1 MAPTNIFVPGAP
13 SIGKNK
19 RRIFTGSGGGSGG
32 PPAPFLGGSLLAA
45 DAAKTWYNMPT
56 ALYDNGAYYV
66 GSISSAGD
74 VNLHKMQNDV
84 VWTKRLKT
92 ALEVDDHDDAAM
104 LKLPG
109 GRLAAF
115 YSKHATGTEGFHY
128 AVTKN
133 PLPDT
138 QSLNTEVIVA
148 NGGLPT
154 SYAKPSLLSTDG
166 YVRNFFRSDTVP
178 NTMPQKMMKAL
189 ATDVEAG
196 TATWA
201 LSTIFQVT
209 NQRPYVHTVDNG
221 VDRVDFFLTNGHPNE
236 VATSLYHC
244 YMQVIAGV
252 ERYFKTDGTEIVS
265 GLPIDPTVSCTLVD
279 NTTGGRVWN
288 WNIKLGADGKPRVLF
303 TKYPSSTGARDI
315 VFTDVEYWHGRW
327 SGSAWVKT
335 RLATGQISLYAN
347 ENHYAGGLCFDGNTT
362 DTIYQCRVN
371 ASTEKYALSEWTF
384 DEGTATATKVR
395 DISTDQTFHQF
406 RPFSPV
412 GHGDDAVV
420 FFLYGSYTTYQTYNT
435 NMRYAA
441 KSGYV
446 RPAYSPVN
454 TEASAVIAAFT
465 TTPTSTRKFLIDN
478 LISQLK
484 SNGIWSN
491 LDVFYMLAA
500 ADAQAG
506 TINWINPAS
515 YTLLPVNAPG
525 FLADRGYA
533 GNGTS
538 SRLRTQFTP
547 STNSVA
553 GSQNNHMLAEFS
565 LSNVDALNSA
575 DLGSVTAPRSF
586 MNPVSG
592 GVSAFS
598 VNDGTGSSTTSTNST
613 GLFMAQRTTSGAKRL
628 FRNGVQLGTDAAVTS
643 TGLASQEAWICG
655 ANATNFSTRRIAMA
669 AWGASLSGK
678 EAVFYDIVN
687 EYLNALG
694 AT

>member
-1 MAPTNIFVPGAP
+1 MPFHGLGVQIPSGAD
-13 SIGKNK
+13 ILG
-19 RRIFTGSGGGSGG
+19 RGAT
-32 PPAPFLGGSLLAA
+32 APFLGGALLAS

-56 ALYDNGAYYV
+56 AVYSGGAYYV
-66 GSISSAGD
+66 GSISSAGN

-84 VWTKRLKT
+84 VWTTRLKT

-104 LKLPG
+104 LPLPG

-128 AVTKN
+128 TVTKN

-138 QSLNTEVIVA
+138 QSLNSEVLVA
-148 NGGLPT
+148 NGGLQT

-221 VDRVDFFLTNGHPNE
+221 VDRIDFFLTNGHPNE

-244 YMQVIAGV
+244 YMQVIAGA
-252 ERYFKTDGTEIVS
+252 ERYFKSDGTEIVS

-279 NTTGGRVWN
+279 DTTNGRVWN

-315 VFTDVEYWHGRW
+315 TFTDIEYWHGRW

-362 DTIYQCRVN
+362 DTIYQCLV
-371 ASTEKYALSEWTF
+371 ASSSEKYKLSEWSFNET
-384 DEGTATATKVR
+384 TNVATKTR
-395 DISTDQTFHQF
+395 DISTDQTYHQF

-420 FFLYGSYTTYQTYNT
+420 FFLYGSYTTYQTYAT
-435 NMRYAA
+435 TMRYAA
-441 KSGYV
+441 KKNYV
-446 RPAYSPVN
+446 KPAYSISN
-454 TEASAVIAAFT
+454 TEAAALFAAMTGPQTDRDKFLVDNWIGQLKANGLFTIWDVLYLTALVDNQAATLNVMSPAAFT
-465 TTPTSTRKFLIDN
+465 LI
-478 LISQLK
+478 
-484 SNGIWSN
+484 
-491 LDVFYMLAA
+491 
-500 ADAQAG
+500 
-506 TINWINPAS
+506 
-515 YTLLPVNAPG
+515 PVNSPN
-525 FLADRGYA
+525 FLAYRGWQ

-547 STNSVA
+547 SVNSVQ
-553 GSQNNHMLAEFS
+553 GTQNNYALFEYS
-565 LSNVDALNSA
+565 LSNVDAINAA
-575 DLGSVTAPRSF
+575 DIGSVTAPRSF

-592 GVSAFS
+592 GVAAYS
-598 VNDGTGSSTTSTNST
+598 VNDGTGSSTTSTNAI
-613 GLFMAQRTTSGAKRL
+613 GLFMAQRTSSGAKRL
-628 FRNGVQLGTDAAVTS
+628 FRNGAQLGTDAAVTS
-643 TGLASQEAWICG
+643 TGLASQEQWICG

-669 AWGASLSGK
+669 GWGASPTGKELLFTDINNELLSG
-678 EAVFYDIVN
+678 
-687 EYLNALG
+687 LG
-694 AT
+694 AI